1 VETHA
6 FPEKTMAELQRV
18 DVSAF
23 RAQQKMPVVVVL
35 DNVRSMA
42 NVGSVFR
49 TCDAFAVERLIL
61 CGYTPMPPHRDIRKT
76 ALGAEESVAWTHFPD
91 TAAAIEALKLE
102 GYLPVAVE
110 QAHGSV
116 MLNEWKPEPEIKIAL
131 VFGNEVEG
139 VSEDV
144 LALCDTAVE
153 IPQSGTKHS
162 LNIAV
167 SVGVVVWAVSQAV
180 KG

>member
-1 VETHA
+1 MP
-6 FPEKTMAELQRV
+6 FRKKSMAELQRA

-61 CGYTPMPPHRDIRKT
+61 CGFTPVPPHRDIRKT
-76 ALGAEESVAWTHFPD
+76 ALGAEESVAWSHFLD
-91 TAAAIEALKLE
+91 TAAAIESLKAE

-116 MLNEWKPEPEIKIAL
+116 MLNEWKPEPLAKIAL

-139 VSEDV
+139 VSDAV
-144 LALCDTAVE
+144 LALCDAVIE

-167 SVGVVVWAVSQAV
+167 SVGVVVWAVYQAV
-180 KG
+180 KA

>member
-1 VETHA
+1 MP
-6 FPEKTMAELQRV
+6 FRKKTMADLQRA

-23 RAQQKMPVVVVL
+23 RAQQKLPVVVVL

-49 TCDAFAVERLIL
+49 TCDAFAVERLVL
-61 CGYTPMPPHRDIRKT
+61 CGFTPAPPHRDIRKT

-91 TAAAIEALKLE
+91 TASAIEALKAE

-116 MLNEWKPEPEIKIAL
+116 MLHEWMPELNVRYAL

-139 VSEDV
+139 VSDAV
-144 LALCDTAVE
+144 LALCDAAIE

-167 SVGVVVWAVSQAV
+167 SVGVVVWAVFTNAAS
-180 KG
+180 